1 MQADVRGLLDAANE
15 ISRHALGQPVG
26 ADQHVHVTT
35 RAGEEDR
42 CLACRITTLGLQMSG
57 GIVDAAAK
65 KTRKVGNV
73 GHPVLRAA
81 GDETDRGGSP
91 PGFAF
96 VRTPVTFLWGLSP
109 PRRCKSQ

>member
-1 MQADVRGLLDAANE
+1 MRYRDMLFGT
-15 ISRHALGQPVG
+15 
-26 ADQHVHVTT
+26 DQHVHVTT

-42 CLACRITTLGLQMSG
+42 RLACRITTPDDHDILVGAELGLQMSG

-65 KTRKVGNV
+65 KTRKVGNI

-81 GDETDRGGSP
+81 DDEADRGGSP

-96 VRTPVTFLWGLSP
+96 VRTPVTFL
-109 PRRCKSQ
+109 